1 MRRRTDTDE
10 GPLSEA
16 PVVAMLPVDPLAVA
30 LVLLVAGI
38 VASFVPLV
46 PGGGLSMAG
55 VGYYWYVTGDPGI
68 LALLALLGLG
78 ALAVVFDWLSGALA
92 ANAGGASLRTTAIAA
107 AVTLPLLVVLGP
119 LGLLV
124 GVAGTVFALEYH
136 RHGDVE
142 LGLRAA
148 AYATVGV
155 LASTAMQVLVTA
167 AVLAGFLV
175 VVFL

>member
-1 MRRRTDTDE
+1 
-10 GPLSEA
+10 
-16 PVVAMLPVDPLAVA
+16 MLPVDPLYVA
-30 LVLLVAGI
+30 LGLLVAGI

-78 ALAVVFDWLSGALA
+78 VLAVVFDWLSGALA

-107 AVTLPLLVVLGP
+107 VVTLPLLVVLGP

-124 GVAGTVFALEYH
+124 GVAGTVFALEYR
-136 RHGDVE
+136 RHGDAE
-142 LGLRAA
+142 RGLRAA

-155 LASTAMQVLVTA
+155 LASTAMQVLMTT
-167 AVLAGFLV
+167 AVLAGFLL